1 MSVPGRTGGMSG
13 RACRGELVVDA
24 GLGRWCEHGLA
35 SWAMILAAL
44 ARGDANFLTRGLEE
58 RLDN

>member
-1 MSVPGRTGGMSG
+1 
-13 RACRGELVVDA
+13 
-24 GLGRWCEHGLA
+24 
-35 SWAMILAAL
+35 MILAAL